1 MHLVNNSATLLLS
14 TKQLD
19 TAATAAFLVLWK
31 KEEQCYYLL
40 PQKLHPN
47 SSSITLCCYHACL
60 VLFIPIIYLRRQA
73 FISEFPVWNWSS
85 LFPSWRPLDILFTR
99 QHFVALYD
107 VQVLLVLKEEEKEEE
122 AKKKNNYNGLF
133 HMQQALPSNL
143 GCCWFD
149 FRWHGRRSEAL
160 IRHFSAKRTFTTIL
174 DEKGRKKGE
183 KRENENYTF
192 FYVCWRRQPMNT
204 TFTTTTSTLAVIF
217 IIPKVK

>member
-1 MHLVNNSATLLLS
+1 MKLVLLFS
-14 TKQLD
+14 QL
-19 TAATAAFLVLWK
+19 TSFGHFVYEAAFCCTLWRSSFVGPKGGGEGGKGQK
-31 KEEQCYYLL
+31 K
-40 PQKLHPN
+40 
-47 SSSITLCCYHACL
+47 ITITMAF
-60 VLFIPIIYLRRQA
+60 FIC
-73 FISEFPVWNWSS
+73 S
-85 LFPSWRPLDILFTR
+85 
-99 QHFVALYD
+99 
-107 VQVLLVLKEEEKEEE
+107 KE
-122 AKKKNNYNGLF
+122 
-133 HMQQALPSNL
+133 LPSNL

-160 IRHFSAKRTFTTIL
+160 IRHFSAKRTETTIL